1 MRTTVFPRKW
11 TKLRARF
18 VAHASGCW
26 LAGALCGS
34 LAVSMPTACRGG
46 APTLALNAV
55 IAKLLEP
62 HSGLPS
68 PPPYPDKAHLLAYRD
83 ANGLEHPISRP
94 AAWAKRRADIL
105 ANMQSVMGPLPAAS
119 RAEPLDL
126 RVVSEERLPRFT
138 RQKITFLTEPGDRL
152 PAYLLIPNNL
162 KAKAPAMLCLHQTT
176 PIGKAE
182 PAGLG
187 GSDNLH
193 YAQELAERGYVT
205 LAPDYPNFADYK
217 LDVYARGYASATMK
231 GIWNHRR
238 AVDLLQSLPQVAR
251 RRIGVIG
258 HSLGGHNALFVAAFD
273 PRIKAVVTSC
283 GFNSFFAYHHG
294 DLAGWSHPGYMP
306 RIATAYGN
314 DPGQMPFDF
323 SEVLAAVAPRPV
335 FINAPMHDSNFA
347 VAGVKDCVLAAQ
359 PVYRLLGAADRLVAQ
374 YPDCGHDFP
383 PAIRQ
388 AAYDWLDRWLK

>member
-193 YAQELAERGYVT
+193 YAQELAERG
-205 LAPDYPNFADYK
+205 
-217 LDVYARGYASATMK
+217 
-231 GIWNHRR
+231 
-238 AVDLLQSLPQVAR
+238 
-251 RRIGVIG
+251 
-258 HSLGGHNALFVAAFD
+258 
-273 PRIKAVVTSC
+273 
-283 GFNSFFAYHHG
+283 
-294 DLAGWSHPGYMP
+294 
-306 RIATAYGN
+306 
-314 DPGQMPFDF
+314 
-323 SEVLAAVAPRPV
+323 
-335 FINAPMHDSNFA
+335 
-347 VAGVKDCVLAAQ
+347 
-359 PVYRLLGAADRLVAQ
+359 
-374 YPDCGHDFP
+374 
-383 PAIRQ
+383 
-388 AAYDWLDRWLK
+388 

>member
-1 MRTTVFPRKW
+1 MKKVVA
-11 TKLRARF
+11 LF
-18 VAHASGCW
+18 VSRW
-26 LAGALCGS
+26 LLAGVLSGS
-34 LAVSMPTACRGG
+34 LAVGLPTSCRGADPVVAAASFCCDVTPPLG
-46 APTLALNAV
+46 HPLCGGWIRPLEAV
-55 IAKLLEP
+55 DE
-62 HSGLPS
+62 
-68 PPPYPDKAHLLAYRD
+68 PDKAHLLSYRD
-83 ANGLEHPISRP
+83 PKGLEHPISRP
-94 AAWAKRRADIL
+94 GAWAKRRAHIL

-119 RAEPLDL
+119 RQVPLDM
-126 RVVSEERLPRFT
+126 RVESEERLPRFT
-138 RQKITFLTEPGDRL
+138 RRNITFLTEAGDRL
-152 PAYLLIPNNL
+152 PAYLLIPNGL
-162 KAKAPAMLCLHQTT
+162 KAKAPAMLCLHQTI

-187 GSDNLH
+187 GSGNLR

-205 LAPDYPNFADYK
+205 LAPDYPNFGDYK

-238 AVDLLQSLPQVAR
+238 AVDLLQSLPQVAP

-258 HSLGGHNALFVAAFD
+258 HSLGGHNALFAAAFD

-283 GFNSFFAYHHG
+283 GFTSFFAYHGG
-294 DLAGWSHPGYMP
+294 DLTGWSHSGYMP

-335 FINAPMHDSNFA
+335 FINAPLRDSNFA
-347 VAGVKDCVLAAQ
+347 VAGVKDCVLAAR
-359 PVYRLLGAADRLVAQ
+359 PVYSLLGAADRLVAL

-383 PAIRQ
+383 PEIRQ
-388 AAYDWLDRWLK
+388 AAYVWLDHCLK